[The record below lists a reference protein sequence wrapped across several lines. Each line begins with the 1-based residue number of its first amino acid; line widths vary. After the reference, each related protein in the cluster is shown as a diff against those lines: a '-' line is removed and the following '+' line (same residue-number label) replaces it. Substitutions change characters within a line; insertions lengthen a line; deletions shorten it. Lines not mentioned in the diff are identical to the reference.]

1 MKEVWKC
8 DLNIYHEMLHLFEIF
23 IYLKLHIKG
32 RGELV
37 LQIKLPRMEG
47 VYSSRVWFLSCLS
60 LKCSFKIL

>member
-1 MKEVWKC
+1 
-8 DLNIYHEMLHLFEIF
+8 MLHLFEIF

-60 LKCSFKIL
+60 LKCSF